1 MCISPLVFPP
11 SKKAE
16 LYNALL
22 ALLARAAGKLTWLTV
37 DAPTMSCMP
46 KFESLKH
53 VVIDLHYLED
63 SIMLSKAQLPCLETL
78 SLSWTSTA
86 TQTSVDSIL
95 CRACVYRC
103 RSSLQTGCGCHQ
115 AASFHLCL
123 YDGTN
128 DAYEDKHLWYEDHL
142 DKVVKALDT
151 HPAALRSLSLTCI
164 FWHRDC

>member
-37 DAPTMSCMP
+37 DAPTVSCMP

-78 SLSWTSTA
+78 SLSWSSMSDPDFSRLDTLQSLCV
-86 TQTSVDSIL
+86 SVQIEFADRLRLPS
-95 CRACVYRC
+95 
-103 RSSLQTGCGCHQ
+103 GCEL
-115 AASFHLCL
+115 HLCL

-128 DAYEDKHLWYEDHL
+128 DAYEDKHFWYEDHL